1 MLSIKLLLVDPVYQ
15 SEAKN
20 AFNRYNK
27 EKFYAQQ
34 IDISFAKIDDRYTIV
49 LEGPFANG
57 SSAVDYIDKVRPVTK
72 SRILP
77 WLSAEKYSFI
87 IISQSNLE
95 TLKVN
100 KDIEGYKQLLQNAH
114 PGKF

>member
-1 MLSIKLLLVDPVYQ
+1 MDKVDGVYQ

-27 EKFYAQQ
+27 EKFYTQQ
-34 IDISFAKIDDRYTIV
+34 IDISASKIDDRYSIV
-49 LEGPFANG
+49 LEGPFAN
-57 SSAVDYIDKVRPVTK
+57 AAAAIEYIDKVRPIAK

-77 WLSAEKYSFI
+77 WLSVEKYSFI
-87 IISQSNLE
+87 VISQSNLE
-95 TLKVN
+95 ILKTT
-100 KDIEGYKQLLQNAH
+100 KDMDAYKQLLQTAV